1 MVDLDSPP
9 AEPVRWSIQFRP
21 ELGYGAYFVE
31 HDGKPAVVMAIGCG
45 QTAWLAY
52 LDAREGRPAMPPF
65 GSCVVERVGGGK

>member
-9 AEPVRWSIQFRP
+9 AVPVDWDIRFTSGGTRP
-21 ELGYGAYFVE
+21 NLFGISAAIVF
-31 HDGKPAVVMAIGCG
+31 AVAGRG

-52 LDAREGRPAMPPF
+52 HDARERYPLLPPF